1 MVRGVLAVLAIAM
14 SFSAANASAQPFTG
28 SRNWVGSPAL
38 QLIPTGDP
46 QRPVAPAL
54 PRPEPDSAGTPQP
67 ISKAVRVRP
76 RVLSATRAIPAV
88 GFSQEGIDEG
98 GGGSETPADVSLAVG
113 RTYLGEAVNAAA
125 AFWRIGAGYS
135 SSSIRSLGDFFSTTT
150 ANRHADFMSD
160 PRLVYDSTSDRWFF
174 VAFDVTRA
182 ETDLAVSLSDDPTQ
196 SWFIY
201 GFPAA
206 GCPDQPHVAIS
217 DTMVAITYN
226 LFADC
231 ATRVPP
237 YIGGVIRLFDKA
249 ALVAGQ
255 APASGFFGP
264 DSRFISITPVAL
276 LSGGS
281 TMFFVSTD
289 YIFSQVVMYTATSVS
304 QPSIPIRR
312 VPVGFLRPVP
322 APAQAG
328 TSITV
333 DAGDNRVQD
342 AFLLGGNIW
351 LAANDGCTVGG
362 VLTGCVRYEELT
374 PGGPVLD
381 QREEALAAGRSALYP
396 AFRPDA
402 AGNLISVFGFS
413 SPSDFPG
420 LAADIDPGH
429 ASGYTELKAGVA
441 ANTSGRWGDYFS
453 ASYDPVDN
461 TRVWVAGAY
470 GKPGG
475 WGTYIAALGGSPFAI
490 PNPTPPP
497 AAPPPAVS
505 RPPVV
510 VAIASGGQRG
520 TGIKLRYRLSTPA
533 ERSRE
538 IVRVYKGGSLVATL
552 RTSMSSITNGS
563 VYYTVW
569 NAARSAIASSF
580 CVTSIDP
587 TGTASKASCA
597 GLHLRP

>member
-1 MVRGVLAVLAIAM
+1 M
-14 SFSAANASAQPFTG
+14 SFGATSSSARPFAG
-28 SRNWVGSPAL
+28 SLNWVGLPGL

-46 QRPVAPAL
+46 QRPVVPDL
-54 PRPEPDSAGTPQP
+54 PRPEPDSASSPQRMGQAAT
-67 ISKAVRVRP
+67 IRP
-76 RVLSATRAIPAV
+76 RVLSATKTVPAV

-98 GGGSETPADVSLAVG
+98 SSGSETPADVSLAVG

-135 SSSIRSLGDFFSTTT
+135 AASIRSLGDFFSTTST
-150 ANRHADFMSD
+150 NRHSDFMSD
-160 PRLVYDSTSDRWFF
+160 PRVTYDSTSDRWFF
-174 VAFDVTRA
+174 VAFDVTRG

-201 GFPAA
+201 EFPAA

-231 ATRVPP
+231 ATRVQP

-264 DSRFISITPVAL
+264 DPRFISITPVAL

-289 YIFSQVVMYTATSVS
+289 YLFSQVIVYTATSVS

-351 LAANDGCTVGG
+351 LAANDGCIVGG

-374 PGGPVLD
+374 PSGQVLD
-381 QREEALAAGRSALYP
+381 EREEALAAGRSALYP

-402 AGNLISVFGFS
+402 AGNLFSVFGFS
-413 SPSDFPG
+413 SPTDFPG

-429 ASGYTELKAGVA
+429 ASGYTELKDGVA

-453 ASYDPVDN
+453 ASYDPADN
-461 TRVWVAGAY
+461 TRIWVAGAY

-475 WGTYIAALGGSPFAI
+475 WGTYIAALATSPFTI
-490 PNPTPPP
+490 PNPTPPLT
-497 AAPPPAVS
+497 PPPPMSS
-505 RPPVV
+505 RRPVV
-510 VAIASGGQRG
+510 VSIASAGRVG
-520 TGIKLRYRLSTPA
+520 TRVKLRYRVSNDS

-538 IVRVYKGGSLVATL
+538 IVRIYKEGALVATV
-552 RTSMSSITNGS
+552 RTSMSSISNGS
-563 VYYTVW
+563 VYYAIW
-569 NAARSAIASSF
+569 NAPRSAKAAAF

-587 TGTASKASCA
+587 AGVASKASCA
-597 GLHLRP
+597 SLRLSR